1 MRCLGGCLFLHRVV
15 VSSFFSSSSNNSTRS
30 LDVIVVGRSKK
41 PRKRVERLSP
51 HLYKERDDSCLC
63 AFGQNN
69 RQIFPAKK
77 QKKTPSF
84 FHHFVPSFSF
94 PFPPFAQFRLKTEGK
109 SKNIFVLETGKKK
122 ECRQNQ
128 ARANKT
134 HARRKKK
141 ELARIKSTRTRAS
154 KGTR

>member
-63 AFGQNN
+63 AFGQNTTN
-69 RQIFPAKK
+69 KSFPPKNKK
-77 QKKTPSF
+77 KHLFLSSLRAF
-84 FHHFVPSFSF
+84 FFVPIS
-94 PFPPFAQFRLKTEGK
+94 PFCAVSPKNRRKIEKYLRFGNGK
-109 SKNIFVLETGKKK
+109 EERMSSKPSARK
-122 ECRQNQ
+122 QN
-128 ARANKT
+128 T
-134 HARRKKK
+134 RKKK
-141 ELARIKSTRTRAS
+141 EKRTRAN
-154 KGTR
+154 KKHTNACK

>member
-41 PRKRVERLSP
+41 PRKRVERLS

-63 AFGQNN
+63 SFGQNN

-77 QKKTPSF
+77 QKKHPLSF
-84 FHHFVPSFSF
+84 RTSCLLFRSA
-94 PFPPFAQFRLKTEGK
+94 FPPFAQFRLK
-109 SKNIFVLETGKKK
+109 N
-122 ECRQNQ
+122 
-128 ARANKT
+128 
-134 HARRKKK
+134 RRKIEKYLAFWKRERRMSSKPSARKQNAHTHERKK
-141 ELARIKSTRTRAS
+141 NSRE
-154 KGTR
+154 

>member
-1 MRCLGGCLFLHRVV
+1 MFLHRVV

-51 HLYKERDDSCLC
+51 PTFTNVMIHRLC
-63 AFGQNN
+63 AFFWAKQQTNLS
-69 RQIFPAKK
+69 RQKTKK
-77 QKKTPSF
+77 NTSF

>member
-1 MRCLGGCLFLHRVV
+1 MRCFGGCLFLHRVV

-30 LDVIVVGRSKK
+30 LDVIVVGRSSKK

-51 HLYKERDDSCLC
+51 HLYKERDLIHVCVLLGKTTNKS
-63 AFGQNN
+63 
-69 RQIFPAKK
+69 FPPKNKK
-77 QKKTPSF
+77 RNLFLSSLR
-84 FHHFVPSFSF
+84 VPSFSF
-94 PFPPFAQFRLKTEGK
+94 GISKKQKGK
-109 SKNIFVLETGKKK
+109 SKNIFVLETGKKNVVK
-122 ECRQNQ
+122 TK
-128 ARANKT
+128 RAQNKT

>member
-69 RQIFPAKK
+69 KQIFPAKK

-94 PFPPFAQFRLKTEGK
+94 PFPPFAQFRLKNRRKIEKYLRFGNGK
-109 SKNIFVLETGKKK
+109 EERMSSKPSARK
-122 ECRQNQ
+122 QN
-128 ARANKT
+128 T
-134 HARRKKK
+134 RKKK
-141 ELARIKSTRTRAS
+141 EKRTRAN
-154 KGTR
+154 KKHTNACK

>member
-1 MRCLGGCLFLHRVV
+1 MFLHRVV
-15 VSSFFSSSSNNSTRS
+15 VSSFFSSSSNTSTRS

-51 HLYKERDDSCLC
+51 HLYKERDLIHVCVLLGKTTNKS
-63 AFGQNN
+63 
-69 RQIFPAKK
+69 FPPKNKK
-77 QKKTPSF
+77 KHPLSF
-84 FHHFVPSFSF
+84 ITSLVPSFSF
-94 PFPPFAQFRLKTEGK
+94 PFPPFAQFRLKNRRKIEKYLRFGNGK
-109 SKNIFVLETGKKK
+109 E

>member
-69 RQIFPAKK
+69 KQIFPAKK
-77 QKKTPSF
+77 QKKKPLSF
-84 FHHFVPSFSF
+84 ITSCLLFRSA
-94 PFPPFAQFRLKTEGK
+94 FPPFAQFRLK
-109 SKNIFVLETGKKK
+109 N
-122 ECRQNQ
+122 
-128 ARANKT
+128 
-134 HARRKKK
+134 RRKIEKYLAFWKRERRMSSKPSARKQNAHTHERKK
-141 ELARIKSTRTRAS
+141 NSRE
-154 KGTR
+154 